1 MAVRKPKIEL
11 NRIMTWPDGALGEPR
26 GKGIRSKLTQ
36 IEPRP
41 VEEWL
46 NSASDS
52 GLEVGDIVE
61 LVTDPQK
68 IQKRVEMIPG
78 EVLSI
83 PSDSLM
89 VEVRWS
95 ALGSAGLERSNHR
108 TWIQKVPAWKLRR
121 TDGALETKTFI
132 DHFDEVPG
140 AKPDQAEVKSVKS
153 LAEGLQGV
161 GPATHIASL
170 AEGDVVV
177 ATHTL
182 IGEVHLL
189 TLFKKN
195 GNVHLTAKAPSKKQ
209 SRELLAKLAPPRS
222 RATEYETPEPKKK
235 EMVAA

>member
-1 MAVRKPKIEL
+1 MAARKPKIEL
-11 NRIMTWPDGALGEPR
+11 NRIMSWPDGALGEPR

-52 GLEVGDIVE
+52 GIEVGDIVE
-61 LVTDPQK
+61 LVTHPAK
-68 IQKRVEMIPG
+68 IQKHTEMIPG
-78 EVLSI
+78 EVLSV

-89 VEVRWS
+89 IEVRFT
-95 ALGSAGLERSNHR
+95 AFCSAGLEKNTHR
-108 TWIQKVPAWKLRR
+108 TWVQQIPAWKLRR
-121 TDGALETKTFI
+121 SVGALETKTFI

-140 AKPDQAEVKSVKS
+140 AKPDQAEVKSVKT

-170 AEGDVVV
+170 AEGGVVV
-177 ATHTL
+177 ATHTA

-189 TLFKKN
+189 TVFKKN

-222 RATEYETPEPKKK
+222 RATEYETLEPKTK